1 MMGDRGVEILEQG
14 EAIQGQHRSP
24 GAIVGMPRPDGV
36 QEGDGGLWED
46 VVQAEAEEHLD
57 VVEGEDARGDAAEGL
72 APTAK
77 LDHAL
82 CPRDLG
88 STGVGHDEEGGL
100 VGHGRAG
107 GEGAVGLVLAMV
119 GLVAMGPPPATAT
132 SPATAALAIT
142 TLPATPH
149 FLISLRSRSSLCL
162 LLAYAGSE

>member
-14 EAIQGQHRSP
+14 EAVQGQHCSP
-24 GAIVGMPRPDGV
+24 GPIVGMPRPDGV

-77 LDHAL
+77 LE
-82 CPRDLG
+82 

-132 SPATAALAIT
+132 SPATAALAMP
-142 TLPATPH
+142 TLPATQH